1 MDFRRPDRPS
11 AGYTSREPA
20 PAEAPHQAP
29 SAPVHGRKPKRT
41 AKLMPQKRLIAGLL
55 VLLIVLA
62 AAGTTAY
69 FINRYNTAQKEVK
82 RLSNPTAAAKTEQ
95 QTLVDQIGKLTDLPK
110 GETPTVATVTD
121 ASKLK
126 DQAFFI
132 NAVTGDKVLIYTNAK
147 KAFLYRP
154 STNKIINIAPV
165 NLGSGT
171 STTTPTTTTPTTTKK
186 P

>member
-1 MDFRRPDRPS
+1 MDVQHERPEGAYVGSPARRGKRRS
-11 AGYTSREPA
+11 VGSL
-20 PAEAPHQAP
+20 
-29 SAPVHGRKPKRT
+29 PKQMI
-41 AKLMPQKRLIAGLL
+41 LW
-55 VLLIVLA
+55 LIVLILLIA
-62 AAGTTAY
+62 AAGTAAY
-69 FINRYNTAQKEVK
+69 FVKRYNNAQKEVK
-82 RLSNPTAAAKTEQ
+82 RLSNPTEAAKTETQ
-95 QTLVDQIGKLTDLPK
+95 NLIDQIGKLTVLPT

-126 DQAFFI
+126 DQAFFV
-132 NAVTGDKVLIYTNAK
+132 NAITGDKVLIYTNAK